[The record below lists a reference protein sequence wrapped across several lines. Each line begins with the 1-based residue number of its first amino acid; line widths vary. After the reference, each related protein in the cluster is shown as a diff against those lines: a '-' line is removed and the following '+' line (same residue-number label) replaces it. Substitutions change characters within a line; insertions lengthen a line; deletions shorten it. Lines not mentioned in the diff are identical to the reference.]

1 MFIEQIL
8 QDKGRDVATVPGS
21 TSVSNALAALRA
33 HGIGALVVSDDG
45 RTIGGILSERDI
57 VRALADRGADVL
69 AEEVS
74 GLMSTEVVTAT
85 ESVTIEQL
93 MGMMTD
99 RRIRHV
105 PITDEHGLRGIVS
118 IGDVVRSRL
127 LELETERG
135 QLVDYISRGG

>member
-8 QDKGRDVATVPGS
+8 QDKGRDVATVPRN
-21 TSVSNALAALRA
+21 TAVRDALATLRA

-45 RTIGGILSERDI
+45 STIDGILSERDI

-69 AEEVS
+69 AEAVA

-85 ESVTIEQL
+85 ETVTIEQL

-105 PITDEHGLRGIVS
+105 PIIDDRGLKGIVS
-118 IGDVVRSRL
+118 IGDVVKSRL